1 MRPTIYTVSH
11 AGPGTVSTMAHPP
24 GGDLLAPYVRGLRR
38 LGVDVLVSAQT
49 DSERVECE
57 LEEQASVVADAGLK
71 FVCVP
76 IEDRTAPLG
85 EEVVE
90 PVASLYALYRA
101 GAHVVFHCWAGI
113 GRSSLLAALLL
124 AMDGV
129 EPEDAWRLIST
140 ARGFPV
146 PDTGE
151 QEEWLARWWANRN
164 GRFHVEQ

>member
-1 MRPTIYTVSH
+1 
-11 AGPGTVSTMAHPP
+11 MAHPP
-24 GGDLLAPYVRGLRR
+24 GGELLEPCVRGLRR

-49 DSERVECE
+49 DPERVECE
-57 LEEQASVVADAGLK
+57 LEGQAAAVAAAGMK

-85 EEVVE
+85 LEVVE
-90 PVASLYALYRA
+90 PVAELYALYRA

-129 EPEDAWRLIST
+129 EPDSAWAMISA

-151 QEEWLARWWANRN
+151 QEQWLADWWAARD